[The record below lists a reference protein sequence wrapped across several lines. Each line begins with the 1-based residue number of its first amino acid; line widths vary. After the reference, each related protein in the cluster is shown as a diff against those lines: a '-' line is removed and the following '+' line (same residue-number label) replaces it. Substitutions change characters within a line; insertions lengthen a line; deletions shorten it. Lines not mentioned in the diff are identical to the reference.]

1 VESLKCHQFLNS
13 LSAYVDGDLDE
24 ELCTDIE
31 RHLQECD
38 NCRVILDTLKKTI
51 YLYRVITDVDTVPV
65 DVRERLYQRLDLV
78 DYLELNEHVMKMGN

>member
-1 VESLKCHQFLNS
+1 MESLKCHQFLNS

-51 YLYRVITDVDTVPV
+51 YLYRVNTDVETVPV
-65 DVRERLYQRLDLV
+65 DVRERLYQRLELE
-78 DYLELNEHVMKMGN
+78 DYLE

>member
-51 YLYRVITDVDTVPV
+51 YLYRVNTDVETVPV
-65 DVRERLYQRLDLV
+65 DVRERLYQRLELE
-78 DYLELNEHVMKMGN
+78 DYLE